1 MNFAVE
7 STTKRIDRSSRGL
20 RAGICLLAM
29 LGFVP
34 GVATAQVASGP
45 AAGTKVEPLK
55 VVIAVGDNSGK
66 ESDLAEEQKGKP
78 TVFVF
83 VQADKW
89 DRPVARFLR
98 TLDMDLA
105 KERTDVKI
113 VAVWLTEDVM
123 KSKDYLPKAQQSL
136 KLTQTTWSVHPGEK
150 GGPAGWGINADA
162 HLTAIVVQENKVTA
176 SFGYRSVNET
186 DVPAVIKELKPAK

>member
-1 MNFAVE
+1 MNFAAK
-7 STTKRIDRSSRGL
+7 STRNPAFSWSHW
-20 RAGICLLAM
+20 ALLGAVIA
-29 LGFVP
+29 FTP
-34 GVATAQVASGP
+34 GVVQAQVASGL
-45 AAGTKVEPLK
+45 AAGAKVEPLK
-55 VVIAVGDNSGK
+55 VVIAAGENAGK
-66 ESDLAEEQKGKP
+66 ETDVAEEQKGKP
-78 TVFVF
+78 TAYVF

-98 TLDMDLA
+98 TLDVDLA

-113 VAVWLTEDVM
+113 IAVWLTDDVM
-123 KSKDYLPKAQQSL
+123 KSKDYLPKAQESL
-136 KLTQTTWSVHPGEK
+136 KLSQTTWSVYPGDK

-162 HLTAIVVQENKVTA
+162 HLTAVVVQDNKVTA

>member
-1 MNFAVE
+1 MEF
-7 STTKRIDRSSRGL
+7 KLFLRSIR
-20 RAGICLLAM
+20 
-29 LGFVP
+29 
-34 GVATAQVASGP
+34 GVATVVMTMALVPNLVQAQVASGP
-45 AAGTKVEPLK
+45 TAGTNVEPLK
-55 VVIAVGDNSGK
+55 VAIAVGDNVGK
-66 ESDLAEEQKGKP
+66 EVDVAADRKGKP
-78 TVFVF
+78 SVFVF

-98 TLDMDLA
+98 TLDQDLA
-105 KERTDVKI
+105 KDRTDVHV

-136 KLTQTTWSVHPGEK
+136 KLTQTTWSVFPGNT
-150 GGPAGWGINADA
+150 GGPDGWGINTDA
-162 HLTAIVVQENKVTA
+162 HLTAIVVQDGKVTA

>member
-1 MNFAVE
+1 MNINFLIPKA
-7 STTKRIDRSSRGL
+7 DRFYSFRNW
-20 RAGICLLAM
+20 ALLAVVIA
-29 LGFVP
+29 LAPSV
-34 GVATAQVASGP
+34 VQAQVASGP

-55 VVIAVGDNSGK
+55 VVIAAGENVGK
-66 ESDLAEEQKGKP
+66 ETDVAEDRKGKP

-98 TLDMDLA
+98 TLDVDLA
-105 KERTDVKI
+105 KDRQDVKI
-113 VAVWLTEDVM
+113 IAIWLTDDVM
-123 KSKDYLPKAQQSL
+123 KSKDYLPKAQESL
-136 KLTQTTWSVHPGEK
+136 KLTQTTWSVHPGDK

-162 HLTAIVVQENKVTA
+162 HLTAIVVQDSKVTA

>member
-1 MNFAVE
+1 MNFAAK
-7 STTKRIDRSSRGL
+7 STKNPAFWWSHW
-20 RAGICLLAM
+20 ALLGVVIA
-29 LGFVP
+29 FTP
-34 GVATAQVASGP
+34 GVVQAQVASGP
-45 AAGTKVEPLK
+45 AAGAKVEPLK
-55 VVIAVGDNSGK
+55 VVIAAGENAGK
-66 ESDLAEEQKGKP
+66 ETDVAEEQKGKP

-98 TLDMDLA
+98 TLDVDLA

-113 VAVWLTEDVM
+113 IAVWLTDDVM
-123 KSKDYLPKAQQSL
+123 KSKDYLPKAQESL
-136 KLTQTTWSVHPGEK
+136 KLSQTTWSVHPGDK

-162 HLTAIVVQENKVTA
+162 HLTAVVVQDNKVTA